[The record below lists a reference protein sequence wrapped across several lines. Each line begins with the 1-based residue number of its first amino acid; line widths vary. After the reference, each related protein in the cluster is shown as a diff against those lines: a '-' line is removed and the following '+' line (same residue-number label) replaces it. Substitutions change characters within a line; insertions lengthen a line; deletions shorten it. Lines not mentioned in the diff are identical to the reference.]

1 MIPAQ
6 VPIFVATAAA
16 DMRRGFDGLAAA
28 AREVLGEDP
37 QSGALFLFLNR
48 RRDRL
53 KILWYDR
60 TGFCLL
66 YKRLERGV
74 FRIPEPLRP
83 EDAGVRIDAR
93 ELARILEGVA
103 LPPSRLR
110 MPQAA

>member
-1 MIPAQ
+1 MIPVQ
-6 VPIFVATAAA
+6 VPIFVATATA

-37 QSGALFLFLNR
+37 QSGALFLSLNR

-66 YKRLERGV
+66 YN
-74 FRIPEPLRP
+74 
-83 EDAGVRIDAR
+83 
-93 ELARILEGVA
+93 
-103 LPPSRLR
+103 
-110 MPQAA
+110 

>member
-66 YKRLERGV
+66 YN
-74 FRIPEPLRP
+74 
-83 EDAGVRIDAR
+83 
-93 ELARILEGVA
+93 
-103 LPPSRLR
+103 
-110 MPQAA
+110 

>member
-53 KILWYDR
+53 KILWYDC

-66 YKRLERGV
+66 YN
-74 FRIPEPLRP
+74 
-83 EDAGVRIDAR
+83 
-93 ELARILEGVA
+93 
-103 LPPSRLR
+103 
-110 MPQAA
+110 